1 MTPTEHTQQ
10 IINTVRQKTDRVILF
25 YSTGKDSIALLDIIA
40 PHFKEIHLV
49 FMYFVKNLEHIDKY
63 LRFCKTTYSNVII
76 HQVPHWNMTYAIRGG
91 LYCIPNPNVKLM
103 TVKDV
108 DESMRLKTGVR
119 YSFYGMKQS
128 DGLNR
133 RLMLRGYEQE
143 AISTTNRVY
152 PLSQWKKADVM
163 AYIKQHKLPEPI
175 AYSSQKKSQG
185 LTFDADVFAYLRINY
200 PEDIEKIYRAFPL
213 SKQILLKYDNAHKA
227 ENK

>member
-1 MTPTEHTQQ
+1 MTPTEHTERV
-10 IINTVRQKTDRVILF
+10 INTVSTKTDRVILF

-49 FMYFVKNLEHIDKY
+49 FMYFVKDLEHINKY
-63 LRFCKTTYSNVII
+63 LRFCKSTYPNIII
-76 HQVPHWNMTYAIRGG
+76 HQVPHWNLTYAIRSG
-91 LYCIPNPNVKLM
+91 LYCVPNPNVKLM

-108 DESMRLKTGVR
+108 DQSIRLKTGIQ

-152 PLSQWKKADVM
+152 PLSRWKKADVM
-163 AYIKQHKLPEPI
+163 AYIRQHKLPEPI
-175 AYSSQKKSQG
+175 AYSTQKKSQG
-185 LTFDADVFAYLRINY
+185 LTFDAEVFGYLRANY
-200 PEDIEKIYRAFPL
+200 PCDLEKIYRAFPL
-213 SKQILLKYDNAHKA
+213 SKQILLKYDNTRKT
-227 ENK
+227 ETQ